1 MKRKNLNRREFLK
14 RAGIVTGGA
23 MAMMA
28 LDPFTSFAKSK
39 DNDEASAKPDD
50 LPHSAWHRRA
60 NLAAGLW
67 HDAPATRQSGAGKSA
82 R

>member
-28 LDPFTSFAKSK
+28 LDPFTI
-39 DNDEASAKPDD
+39 
-50 LPHSAWHRRA
+50 
-60 NLAAGLW
+60 LA
-67 HDAPATRQSGAGKSA
+67 RQSDN
-82 R
+82 